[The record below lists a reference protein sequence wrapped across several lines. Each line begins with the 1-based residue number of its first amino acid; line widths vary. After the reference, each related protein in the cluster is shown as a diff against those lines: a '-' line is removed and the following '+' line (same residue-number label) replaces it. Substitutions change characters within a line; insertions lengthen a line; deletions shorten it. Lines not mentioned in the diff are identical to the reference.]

1 MALKISYNEL
11 SVLTGRMEKEA
22 NNIME
27 VYDSMLTAVNSLVD
41 NGYMEAESANTYVDN
56 FTSLIGPSITELNSL
71 LVSFYTQLN
80 TICDN
85 FAEVDAQIAAKIRA

>member
-11 SVLTGRMEKEA
+11 SALSGRMEKEA
-22 NNIME
+22 TNIMS
-27 VYDSMLTAVNSLVD
+27 VYESMLTTVNSLVS

-56 FTSLIGPSITELNSL
+56 FTSLIGPSILELNTL
-71 LVSFYTQLN
+71 LVKFYTQLN

-85 FAEVDAQIAAKIRA
+85 FADVDAQIAAKIRA